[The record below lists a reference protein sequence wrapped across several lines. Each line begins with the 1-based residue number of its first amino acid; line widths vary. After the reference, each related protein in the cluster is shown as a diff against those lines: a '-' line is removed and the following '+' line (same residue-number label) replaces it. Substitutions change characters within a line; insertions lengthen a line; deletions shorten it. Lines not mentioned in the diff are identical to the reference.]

1 MRTIAL
7 YIATI
12 RRFFELFK
20 SPPKPDPIILLL
32 DHMVK
37 QSERQNIL
45 MADAIKG
52 VVSASAKQAD
62 VLQSYLSLFKG
73 DKEPERWVQNE
84 AEQNKEE
91 LLQAGFPMG
100 GTEAEQAEWILK
112 TM

>member
-1 MRTIAL
+1 MRKIAL
-7 YIATI
+7 IIAAV

-20 SPPKPDPIILLL
+20 APPKPDPMVLLL
-32 DHMVK
+32 EHLVK
-37 QSERQNIL
+37 QSERQNVL

-52 VVSASAKQAD
+52 VVEASAKQAD

-73 DKEPERWVQNE
+73 DKEPERWVRSE
-84 AEQNKEE
+84 VEQNKAE
-91 LLQAGFPMG
+91 LLEAGFPVN